1 MKVLILGFGDVGKT
15 AARFLLPKGA
25 YVSVVD
31 VKESYMEGVEF
42 IKENA
47 LNEEFWKEM
56 NLEEFNAAIVALP
69 KDVDGLMAT
78 LLLRKMKQD
87 LLIVA
92 RCNNSAYVERFY
104 AAGADYV
111 IDISSVS
118 AQMVVSTI
126 FGEETAKRLI
136 YENLQFSTIEVEEG
150 AQFVG
155 KRASEIQCCT
165 PVAVIDGDRTLK
177 PEEAELR
184 PGMKVIVFGKQNEVE
199 ELKKLIFRR

>member
-1 MKVLILGFGDVGKT
+1 
-15 AARFLLPKGA
+15 
-25 YVSVVD
+25 
-31 VKESYMEGVEF
+31 
-42 IKENA
+42 
-47 LNEEFWKEM
+47 
-56 NLEEFNAAIVALP
+56 
-69 KDVDGLMAT
+69 
-78 LLLRKMKQD
+78 
-87 LLIVA
+87 
-92 RCNNSAYVERFY
+92 VERFY

>member
-15 AARFLLPKGA
+15 AARFLIPKGA
-25 YVSVVD
+25 YISVVD
-31 VKESYMEGVEF
+31 VRESYMEGVEF
-42 IKENA
+42 IKGDA

-56 NLEEFNAAIVALP
+56 NVEEFNAAIVALP
-69 KDVDGLMAT
+69 KDTDGLMAT
-78 LLLRKMKQD
+78 LLLRKMRPD

-92 RCNNSAYVERFY
+92 RCNNSAYLERFY

-118 AQMVVSTI
+118 AQIVVSTI

-150 AQFVG
+150 AQFAG
-155 KRASEIQCCT
+155 RKASEIQCCT
-165 PVAVIDGDRTLK
+165 PVAVLDGDRILK
-177 PEEAELR
+177 PEEAVLS
-184 PGMKVIVFGKQNEVE
+184 PGMKVIVFGRQNEVD
-199 ELKKLIFRR
+199 ELKKLICQR

>member
-15 AARFLLPKGA
+15 AARFLIPKGA
-25 YVSVVD
+25 HISVVD
-31 VKESYMEGVEF
+31 VRESYMEGVEF

-69 KDVDGLMAT
+69 KDIDGLMAT
-78 LLLRKMKQD
+78 LLLRKMRPD

-92 RCNNSAYVERFY
+92 RCNDSAYLERFY

-111 IDISSVS
+111 IDVSSVS
-118 AQMVVSTI
+118 AQIVVSTI

-150 AQFVG
+150 SQLAG
-155 KRASEIQCCT
+155 RKATEIKCCT
-165 PVAVIDGDRTLK
+165 PVAILDGDRTLR
-177 PEEAELR
+177 PEEATLR

-199 ELKKLIFRR
+199 ELKKLICRR